1 MSLNTDG
8 GEAVDNKEMDRP
20 CLTRRQFLIA
30 GGGVTA
36 TVLLSSIFPGSAF
49 GERKV
54 KFSRYPEKKIANL
67 RRLKTNV
74 PMSFKYP
81 HGDLYSNCFV
91 VKLGVP
97 AGGGVGRQG
106 DIVAFSTLCTHM
118 GGDLAGTYKGEHKV
132 VGPCPLHLST
142 FDLTRHGMVVAG
154 HATAPLP
161 QIVLEVRGQDLYA
174 TGIVGLIYG
183 KSDNLQAAV

>member
-1 MSLNTDG
+1 MDK
-8 GEAVDNKEMDRP
+8 KEMDHP

-49 GERKV
+49 GDRRV
-54 KFSRYPEKKIANL
+54 RLTRYPEKKIATL
-67 RRLKTNV
+67 RQLKTNV
-74 PMSFKYP
+74 PVSFSYP
-81 HGDLYSNCFV
+81 HDDLYSRNFV

-97 AGGGVGRQG
+97 AGGGVGPQQ
-106 DIVAFSTLCTHM
+106 DVVAFNYLCTHM
-118 GGDLAGTYKGEHKV
+118 GGDLVGTYTGEHKV

-161 QIVLEVRGQDLYA
+161 QIVLEIRGQDIYA
-174 TGIVGLIYG
+174 MGIVGLIYG
-183 KSDNLQAAV
+183 KSDNLQAEL